1 MSKLRNP
8 KKSGYSCH
16 EGGGVHFA
24 PRDPRLLPLPELPGV
39 RPPGARVA
47 PPLLRGRQ
55 GELWL
60 VKWSQYSPLIG
71 PGLPPPLLH
80 PRPLQP
86 AAAPHRPRV
95 AARGLHHAAGQ
106 KIFVWLEKYFAMSSG
121 RWRGPWLWTRRTT
134 WWPPRWSWPSTGRTS
149 DSSSG
154 YFIAIQITYW
164 PLRTVF
170 ISNFKHFNCVTI

>member
-8 KKSGYSCH
+8 KKLGYSCH
-16 EGGGVHFA
+16 EGGAVHLAPA

-106 KIFVWLEKYFAMSSG
+106 KIFYNWKNILLCHPAGDGARDSG
-121 RWRGPWLWTRRTT
+121 HGE
-134 WWPPRWSWPSTGRTS
+134 PRDDHHAGAGRLLAGLQTHH
-149 DSSSG
+149 
-154 YFIAIQITYW
+154 Q
-164 PLRTVF
+164 V
-170 ISNFKHFNCVTI
+170 IS